1 MLNNDE
7 VNSLN
12 SFHRRN
18 QDGEPVKNNR
28 PTASEADWREK
39 GRRAIEARR
48 NILQSTGFLY
58 ALDSEK

>member
-18 QDGEPVKNNR
+18 QDGEPVKKNS
-28 PTASEADWREK
+28 PTTSVADWREK
-39 GRRAIEARR
+39 GGRANEARR